1 MMKHDV
7 EIPKYVEIVNDGI
20 YREAIPTY
28 ININPELER
37 MIREIHEKL
46 CGDKK

>member
-1 MMKHDV
+1 MKHEV
-7 EIPKYVEIVNDGI
+7 EIPRIEQTIDIDGC
-20 YREAIPTY
+20 Y
-28 ININPELER
+28 IKIDPELER